1 MNKLAINGGN
11 KAVSKPFKRYNSI
24 GEEEIAS
31 VNKVMKSGILSQF
44 QASWHEDFYGGSK
57 VQEFEQDIKN
67 YFGVK
72 YAVTVNSWTSGLIAI
87 VGAIGVEPGDEIIVP
102 TWTMCA
108 TATAIIH
115 WNAIPVFADI
125 SPNTFNIDPE
135 SVKKCI
141 TKKTKA
147 ILAVDIFGQSCE
159 INELKKIA
167 NENNLFLI
175 TDSAQSPG
183 ATINGKKVGTE
194 SDVGGFSLNYHK
206 HIHTG
211 EGGIIITN
219 NEKIFNRCQL
229 IRNHAEA
236 IVGDKNEE
244 SINNMVGYNFRLG
257 EIEAAIGIE
266 QLKKLDKIIEKKQND
281 ANKLYL
287 GLKDLKGLTMPIVQK
302 NATHVYY
309 MFPMVLDIDYLG
321 VTRKKLIEA
330 LEAEGVEGL
339 AGGYVNLHMLPI
351 YQKKIAYGSSGFP
364 WNSIYND
371 RNVNYSKGICPIAE
385 KLHDETYFSYEMCM
399 HN

>member
-31 VNKVMKSGILSQF
+31 VNKVAKSSILSQF

-141 TKKTKA
+141 TKN
-147 ILAVDIFGQSCE
+147 S
-159 INELKKIA
+159 
-167 NENNLFLI
+167 
-175 TDSAQSPG
+175 
-183 ATINGKKVGTE
+183 
-194 SDVGGFSLNYHK
+194 
-206 HIHTG
+206 
-211 EGGIIITN
+211 
-219 NEKIFNRCQL
+219 
-229 IRNHAEA
+229 
-236 IVGDKNEE
+236 
-244 SINNMVGYNFRLG
+244 
-257 EIEAAIGIE
+257 
-266 QLKKLDKIIEKKQND
+266 KQ
-281 ANKLYL
+281 
-287 GLKDLKGLTMPIVQK
+287 
-302 NATHVYY
+302 
-309 MFPMVLDIDYLG
+309 F
-321 VTRKKLIEA
+321 
-330 LEAEGVEGL
+330 
-339 AGGYVNLHMLPI
+339 
-351 YQKKIAYGSSGFP
+351 
-364 WNSIYND
+364 
-371 RNVNYSKGICPIAE
+371 
-385 KLHDETYFSYEMCM
+385 
-399 HN
+399 